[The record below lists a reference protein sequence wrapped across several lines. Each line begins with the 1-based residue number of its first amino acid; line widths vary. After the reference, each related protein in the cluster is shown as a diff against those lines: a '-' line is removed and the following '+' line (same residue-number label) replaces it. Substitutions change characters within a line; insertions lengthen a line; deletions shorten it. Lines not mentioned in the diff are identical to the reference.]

1 MKFKFE
7 CCKFAWRLIS
17 RVKFATRNG
26 FRITAFCE
34 LCEKFVC
41 GLNSFHDLPPSPP
54 ADPTT
59 FMMAQHGVWVM
70 GREGSAKDR
79 PISLFICFIS
89 TDKRKITILSWQ
101 SGSMRRNQLNDFI
114 AYFFITKVTFFR
126 KPLIFIFVSAKL
138 GAEWSFSWPQR
149 ERT

>member
-70 GREGSAKDR
+70 GREGSAKDEIKIGIQLHKKWVR
-79 PISLFICFIS
+79 RKASLKGVTTVGLESKKTSQGSQCTNCFYVG
-89 TDKRKITILSWQ
+89 LS
-101 SGSMRRNQLNDFI
+101 
-114 AYFFITKVTFFR
+114 
-126 KPLIFIFVSAKL
+126 IFLPKTRYIF
-138 GAEWSFSWPQR
+138 SFPMEKNLANCLQV
-149 ERT
+149 